1 MARSQ
6 TVLLEWGNPLFL
18 SASPEVRD
26 LYSFLLYSA
35 APTSPL
41 GLIWYGGDKAV
52 SMAARKA
59 GVHLVGRIGDLE
71 KSGLAEHEPDIGL
84 IYLPHS
90 LNAGAVGL
98 YSSRNMIAWANR
110 VGKIPECEM
119 KHRWERGLLAISTS
133 CKKPLQEKISV
144 LFGAGDKNETTAS
157 NAKAVE
163 IVRYFSDKF
172 SEFGYGEYVANWAR
186 EVSIAKELLV
196 TLEAEDVFNRIN
208 LYFKD
213 EWLSQNASMDFISF
227 RRNINKFAKSAKN
240 MPTKKDYDGY
250 WDIINNVGDSK

>member
-1 MARSQ
+1 
-6 TVLLEWGNPLFL
+6 
-18 SASPEVRD
+18 
-26 LYSFLLYSA
+26 
-35 APTSPL
+35 
-41 GLIWYGGDKAV
+41 
-52 SMAARKA
+52 
-59 GVHLVGRIGDLE
+59 
-71 KSGLAEHEPDIGL
+71 
-84 IYLPHS
+84 
-90 LNAGAVGL
+90 
-98 YSSRNMIAWANR
+98 
-110 VGKIPECEM
+110 
-119 KHRWERGLLAISTS
+119 
-133 CKKPLQEKISV
+133 KKPLQEKISV